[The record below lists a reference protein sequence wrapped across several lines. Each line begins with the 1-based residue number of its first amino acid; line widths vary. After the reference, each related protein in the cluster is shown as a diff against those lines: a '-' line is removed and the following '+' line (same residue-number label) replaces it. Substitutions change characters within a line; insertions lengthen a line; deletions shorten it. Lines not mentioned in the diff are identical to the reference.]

1 MNLRKWGLLEVL
13 ANRYASL
20 EEYFE
25 DVYSLNSS
33 GQDLMLLDIEE
44 LFTDSFQDGDDL
56 EENDEN
62 YDDGYST
69 KFNVYLV

>member
-1 MNLRKWGLLEVL
+1 VL

-56 EENDEN
+56 EEYDEN

-69 KFNVYLV
+69 KFNDYLV

>member
-1 MNLRKWGLLEVL
+1 MI

-25 DVYSLNSS
+25 DVYSLNNS

-44 LFTDSFQDGDDL
+44 LFTDSFEDCADL
-56 EENDEN
+56 EDDDNDDES
-62 YDDGYST
+62 YDDVYST
-69 KFNVYLV
+69 EFNDYIV

>member
-1 MNLRKWGLLEVL
+1 VL

-56 EENDEN
+56 EEDNEN

-69 KFNVYLV
+69 KFNDYFV

>member
-56 EENDEN
+56 EEDNEN

-69 KFNVYLV
+69 KFNDYFV

>member
-1 MNLRKWGLLEVL
+1 MNLRKWGFLEVL

-25 DVYSLNSS
+25 DVYSLNRT
-33 GQDLMLLDIEE
+33 GQDLMLLEIEE
-44 LFTDSFQDGDDL
+44 LFTDSFQDVDDL
-56 EENDEN
+56 EEDDEN

-69 KFNVYLV
+69 KFNDYFV

>member
-1 MNLRKWGLLEVL
+1 ML

-44 LFTDSFQDGDDL
+44 LFTDSFQNGDDL
-56 EENDEN
+56 EEDDEN

-69 KFNVYLV
+69 KFNDYFV

>member
-44 LFTDSFQDGDDL
+44 LFTDSFQEVDDL
-56 EENDEN
+56 EEDDEN
-62 YDDGYST
+62 YDDGYNT
-69 KFNVYLV
+69 EFNDYFV

>member
-1 MNLRKWGLLEVL
+1 ML

-25 DVYSLNSS
+25 DVYSLNRT
-33 GQDLMLLDIEE
+33 GQDLMLLEIEE
-44 LFTDSFQDGDDL
+44 LFTDSFQDVDDL
-56 EENDEN
+56 EEDDEN

-69 KFNVYLV
+69 KFNDYFV

>member
-1 MNLRKWGLLEVL
+1 VL

-56 EENDEN
+56 EEDDEN

-69 KFNVYLV
+69 KFNDYFV

>member
-1 MNLRKWGLLEVL
+1 ML

-25 DVYSLNSS
+25 DVYSLNRT
-33 GQDLMLLDIEE
+33 GQDLMLLEIEE
-44 LFTDSFQDGDDL
+44 LFTDSFQDVDDL
-56 EENDEN
+56 EEDDEN

-69 KFNVYLV
+69 EFNDYFV

>member
-1 MNLRKWGLLEVL
+1 VL

-56 EENDEN
+56 EEDDEN
-62 YDDGYST
+62 YDDGYNT
-69 KFNVYLV
+69 KFNDYFV

>member
-1 MNLRKWGLLEVL
+1 ML

-56 EENDEN
+56 EEDNEN

-69 KFNVYLV
+69 KFNDYFV

>member
-1 MNLRKWGLLEVL
+1 ML

-56 EENDEN
+56 EEYDEN
-62 YDDGYST
+62 YDDGYGT
-69 KFNVYLV
+69 KFNDYFV

>member
-1 MNLRKWGLLEVL
+1 VL

-56 EENDEN
+56 EEDDEN
-62 YDDGYST
+62 YDDDGYST
-69 KFNVYLV
+69 KFNDYLV

>member
-1 MNLRKWGLLEVL
+1 ML

-25 DVYSLNSS
+25 DVYSLNRT
-33 GQDLMLLDIEE
+33 GQDLMLLEIEE

-56 EENDEN
+56 EEDDEN

-69 KFNVYLV
+69 EFNDYFV

>member
-1 MNLRKWGLLEVL
+1 ML

-44 LFTDSFQDGDDL
+44 LLTDSFQDGDDL
-56 EENDEN
+56 EEYDEN
-62 YDDGYST
+62 YDDG
-69 KFNVYLV
+69 

>member
-1 MNLRKWGLLEVL
+1 MI

-25 DVYSLNSS
+25 DVYSLNNS

-44 LFTDSFQDGDDL
+44 LFTDSFEDCADL
-56 EENDEN
+56 EDDDNDDES

-69 KFNVYLV
+69 KFNDYIV

>member
-1 MNLRKWGLLEVL
+1 ML

-56 EENDEN
+56 EEDDEN
-62 YDDGYST
+62 YDDGYNT
-69 KFNVYLV
+69 KFNDYFV

>member
-1 MNLRKWGLLEVL
+1 ML

-56 EENDEN
+56 EEYDEN

-69 KFNVYLV
+69 KFNDYLV

>member
-1 MNLRKWGLLEVL
+1 ML

-56 EENDEN
+56 EEDDEN

-69 KFNVYLV
+69 KFNDYFV

>member
-1 MNLRKWGLLEVL
+1 ML

-25 DVYSLNSS
+25 DVYSLNSC

-56 EENDEN
+56 EEDNEN

-69 KFNVYLV
+69 KFNDYFV

>member
-1 MNLRKWGLLEVL
+1 ML

-56 EENDEN
+56 EDDEN

-69 KFNVYLV
+69 KFNDYFV

>member
-1 MNLRKWGLLEVL
+1 ML

-56 EENDEN
+56 EEDDEN
-62 YDDGYST
+62 YDDDGYST
-69 KFNVYLV
+69 KFNDYLV

>member
-1 MNLRKWGLLEVL
+1 VL

-56 EENDEN
+56 EEDDEK

-69 KFNVYLV
+69 KFNDYFV

>member
-1 MNLRKWGLLEVL
+1 ML

-56 EENDEN
+56 EEDDEK

-69 KFNVYLV
+69 KFNDYLV

>member
-1 MNLRKWGLLEVL
+1 ML

-56 EENDEN
+56 EEDDEN

-69 KFNVYLV
+69 KFNDYLV

>member
-25 DVYSLNSS
+25 DVYSLNRT
-33 GQDLMLLDIEE
+33 GQDLMLLEIEE
-44 LFTDSFQDGDDL
+44 LFTDSFQDVDDL
-56 EENDEN
+56 EED
-62 YDDGYST
+62 DDGYST
-69 KFNVYLV
+69 EFNDYFV

>member
-1 MNLRKWGLLEVL
+1 ML

-56 EENDEN
+56 EEEEDDEN
-62 YDDGYST
+62 YDDDDGYST
-69 KFNVYLV
+69 KFNDYLV

>member
-1 MNLRKWGLLEVL
+1 VL

-25 DVYSLNSS
+25 DIYSLNRT
-33 GQDLMLLDIEE
+33 GLDLMLLDIEE
-44 LFTDSFQDGDDL
+44 LFTDSFQDEDDL
-56 EENDEN
+56 EEDDKN

-69 KFNVYLV
+69 KFNDYFV